1 MIFVQSSLR
10 MLKLITSSNR
20 NIFLLDCIGA
30 FVSGFLLFFVLRPFN
45 LYFGI
50 SKDVLLI
57 PTIFAFSL
65 SIFSLICLNIKYPWR
80 PLLRII
86 IIANLFYCSIITG
99 IIITYYSSLTQMAVL
114 FFLLE
119 VLIIYLLIYIEFRL
133 LNNRDGS
140 IEK

>member
-1 MIFVQSSLR
+1 

-20 NIFLLDCIGA
+20 KIFLLDCIGA
-30 FVSGFLLFFVLRPFN
+30 FVSGFLLFFVLQPFN

-50 SKDVLLI
+50 SKEVLI
-57 PTIFAFSL
+57 TPTIFAFSL
-65 SIFSLICLNIKYPWR
+65 SIFSLISFNVKYPWR

-99 IIITYYSSLTQMAVL
+99 IIITYYSTLTQMGVL

-119 VLIIYLLIYIEFRL
+119 VLIICLLVYIEFRL
-133 LNNRDGS
+133 LKSRDS
-140 IEK
+140 NIEK